1 MNKLESLKKEDGY
14 DEAIDSGDFQLS
26 FTENNPINYK
36 YNGTGN
42 FAVNNLK
49 ESELALEQNQNFCYH
64 HNQELLLYCDSCEE
78 PVCDHCTY
86 LGPHNTQLHRI
97 NSIDEAYNGRVAK
110 LSHLINANLIK
121 KRDELMN
128 QIAVVDDKIEGMKGK
143 KEVVERDIR
152 TECGYILER
161 LKNSESSKLAIVTH
175 EQSQIQ
181 NELESIE
188 SVNQNFEALTKDD
201 TNIADF
207 LLKSSMINKN
217 IEHILSKPFK
227 KEVDVNPWDLPHEI
241 REIRE
246 SQDHYKVLEESMKFK
261 NSVIWNL
268 WKEKVK
274 AEQAAI
280 KELDDIATVDVKEWA
295 ELGKQYEDEQK
306 KYHMICHFC
315 GEIMDLKNIN
325 ENCQINVHRHIDQD
339 FEGYADEIPRKQF
352 YGNSRH
358 YFGSAKKD
366 LFIKGDIIGD
376 IKAMDIKDMKF
387 NPLKKAF
394 RQHCKKTVNTIQR
407 IVQQKDINQLKS
419 CGDLDREKSGI
430 FLILQNLYKESSMLS
445 NSVMC

>member
-175 EQSQIQ
+175 E
-181 NELESIE
+181 
-188 SVNQNFEALTKDD
+188 
-201 TNIADF
+201 
-207 LLKSSMINKN
+207 
-217 IEHILSKPFK
+217 
-227 KEVDVNPWDLPHEI
+227 
-241 REIRE
+241 
-246 SQDHYKVLEESMKFK
+246 
-261 NSVIWNL
+261 
-268 WKEKVK
+268 
-274 AEQAAI
+274 
-280 KELDDIATVDVKEWA
+280 
-295 ELGKQYEDEQK
+295 
-306 KYHMICHFC
+306 
-315 GEIMDLKNIN
+315 
-325 ENCQINVHRHIDQD
+325 
-339 FEGYADEIPRKQF
+339 
-352 YGNSRH
+352 
-358 YFGSAKKD
+358 
-366 LFIKGDIIGD
+366 
-376 IKAMDIKDMKF
+376 
-387 NPLKKAF
+387 
-394 RQHCKKTVNTIQR
+394 
-407 IVQQKDINQLKS
+407 
-419 CGDLDREKSGI
+419 
-430 FLILQNLYKESSMLS
+430 
-445 NSVMC
+445 